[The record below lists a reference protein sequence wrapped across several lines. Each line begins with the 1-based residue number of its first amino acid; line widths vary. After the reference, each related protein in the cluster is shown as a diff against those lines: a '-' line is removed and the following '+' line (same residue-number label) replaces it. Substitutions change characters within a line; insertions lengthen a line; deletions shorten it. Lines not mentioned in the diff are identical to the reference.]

1 MQPFELESTFSGIG
15 ASSFQIANDVDGRS
29 TTGVM
34 SGVNLDLSD
43 TDTAHSVDF
52 FHLLSWL
59 SAGTDL
65 TQTET
70 LSFTTVAGGGA
81 ITEPSTWM
89 LLLVGFAGLGF
100 TGLSR
105 SRRRVEVAKLRRG
118 AQGTEIEKRCA

>member
-15 ASSFQIANDVDGRS
+15 ASSFQIANDVDS
-29 TTGVM
+29 ATGVM

-52 FHLLSWL
+52 STFYLGFQP
-59 SAGTDL
+59 GTDL

-81 ITEPSTWM
+81 VVKAWICWK
-89 LLLVGFAGLGF
+89 LGAGL
-100 TGLSR
+100 TGP
-105 SRRRVEVAKLRRG
+105 A
-118 AQGTEIEKRCA
+118 A